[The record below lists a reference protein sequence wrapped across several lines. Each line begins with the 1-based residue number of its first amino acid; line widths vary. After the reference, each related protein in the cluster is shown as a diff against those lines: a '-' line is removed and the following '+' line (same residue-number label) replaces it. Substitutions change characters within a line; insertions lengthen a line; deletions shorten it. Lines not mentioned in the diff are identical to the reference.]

1 MRGDSELRT
10 RRSRVQRLQRQSA
23 VFDVRR
29 AVRLS
34 MGTPSGNPY
43 ASRRVRNTSVPSR
56 VVYAVADFS
65 APAPEDQIQRTA
77 AALRAHNIETVLV
90 DTAADA
96 KREVLARIPDGS
108 EVHSGASKTLQEIGI
123 IADLEASGRIDWLRT
138 RTGKMDRATQA
149 REIRK
154 LAAAPDVMLGSVAA
168 VTEDGK
174 LLAAS
179 NSGSQLGPYAA
190 SAGKL
195 ILVVGAQK
203 IVSSVDEALRRIY
216 DHALALES
224 ERLRAAIGVDSNV
237 SYVLI
242 VSRDPR
248 PGRTTVVIVREALG
262 F

>member
-1 MRGDSELRT
+1 MAT
-10 RRSRVQRLQRQSA
+10 
-23 VFDVRR
+23 F
-29 AVRLS
+29 
-34 MGTPSGNPY
+34 T
-43 ASRRVRNTSVPSR
+43 
-56 VVYAVADFS
+56 
-65 APAPEDQIQRTA
+65 APASEEQLQRTA
-77 AALRAHNIETVLV
+77 AALRANNIETVLV

-96 KREVLARIPDGS
+96 KREVLARIPDCS
-108 EVHSGASKTLQEIGI
+108 EVHSGASKTLQDTGI
-123 IADLEASGRIDWLRT
+123 IAELEASERIDWVRRHTL
-138 RTGKMDRATQA
+138 KMDRATQG

-154 LAAAPDVMLGSVAA
+154 LAAAPDIMLGSVAA

-203 IVSSVDEALRRIY
+203 IVADIDEALRRVY
-216 DHALALES
+216 DYALELES
-224 ERLRAAIGVDSNV
+224 ERLRGALGVDSYV
-237 SYVLI
+237 SYILI
-242 VSRDPR
+242 VNRDPR

>member
-1 MRGDSELRT
+1 MAAFT
-10 RRSRVQRLQRQSA
+10 
-23 VFDVRR
+23 
-29 AVRLS
+29 
-34 MGTPSGNPY
+34 
-43 ASRRVRNTSVPSR
+43 
-56 VVYAVADFS
+56 
-65 APAPEDQIQRTA
+65 APASEEQLLRTA
-77 AALRAHNIETVLV
+77 AALRANNIETVLV

-108 EVHSGASKTLQEIGI
+108 EVHSGASKTLQDTGI
-123 IADLEASGRIDWLRT
+123 IAELEASERIDWVRRHTL
-138 RTGKMDRATQA
+138 KMDRTTEGRQ
-149 REIRK
+149 IRK

-203 IVSSVDEALRRIY
+203 IVADVDAALRRVHDY
-216 DHALALES
+216 ALELEN
-224 ERLRAAIGVDSNV
+224 ERLRGALGVDSYV
-237 SYVLI
+237 SYILI
-242 VSRDPR
+242 VNRDPR

>member
-1 MRGDSELRT
+1 MATFTAPASEE
-10 RRSRVQRLQRQSA
+10 QLQRT
-23 VFDVRR
+23 V
-29 AVRLS
+29 
-34 MGTPSGNPY
+34 
-43 ASRRVRNTSVPSR
+43 
-56 VVYAVADFS
+56 
-65 APAPEDQIQRTA
+65 
-77 AALRAHNIETVLV
+77 AALRANNIETVLV

-108 EVHSGASKTLQEIGI
+108 EVHSGASKTLVDTGI
-123 IADLEASGRIDWLRT
+123 VAELESSPHVDWVRK
-138 RTGKMDRATQA
+138 RSMAMDRKTQG

-154 LAAAPDVMLGSVAA
+154 LVAAPDVMLGSVAA

-190 SAGKL
+190 SAGKV

-203 IVSSVDEALRRIY
+203 IVADIDEALRRIY
-216 DHALALES
+216 DHTLALES
-224 ERLRAAIGVDSNV
+224 ERLHAALGVDSYV

-242 VSRDPR
+242 MSRDPR

>member
-1 MRGDSELRT
+1 M
-10 RRSRVQRLQRQSA
+10 
-23 VFDVRR
+23 
-29 AVRLS
+29 
-34 MGTPSGNPY
+34 
-43 ASRRVRNTSVPSR
+43 
-56 VVYAVADFS
+56 ADFS
-65 APAPEDQIQRTA
+65 APASEDRIQRTA
-77 AALRAHNIETVLV
+77 TALRAHNIETVVV

-96 KREVLARIPDGS
+96 KREVLARITDGS
-108 EVHSGASKTLQEIGI
+108 EVHSAASKSLQEIGV
-123 IADLEASGRIDWLRT
+123 IAELEASPQVDWVRK
-138 RTGKMDRATQA
+138 RSMAMDRKTQG

-154 LAAAPDVMLGSVAA
+154 LVAAPDVMLGSVAA

-195 ILVVGAQK
+195 ILVVGGQK
-203 IVSSVDEALRRIY
+203 IVRDIDEALRRVY
-216 DHALALES
+216 EHALELET
-224 ERLRAAIGVDSNV
+224 ERLRAAIGIDSYV

-242 VSRDPR
+242 VNRDPR